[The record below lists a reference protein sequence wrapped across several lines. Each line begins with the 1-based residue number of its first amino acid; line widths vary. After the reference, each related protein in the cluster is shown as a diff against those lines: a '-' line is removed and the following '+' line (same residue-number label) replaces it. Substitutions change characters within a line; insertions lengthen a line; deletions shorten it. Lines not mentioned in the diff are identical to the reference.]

1 LEKCILEK
9 GIQDEQANQML
20 SRQQRTGFEI
30 HE

>member
-1 LEKCILEK
+1 LEK

-30 HE
+30 HQ